1 LLKRCAVQKAVA
13 QTDPLSSWNDE
24 ANKQVIINFV
34 TKITKEG
41 GPDFVP
47 PAERIATLVCVPFG
61 SHHNGRTGR
70 LALPKLIGYCVRS
83 K

>member
-1 LLKRCAVQKAVA
+1 
-13 QTDPLSSWNDE
+13 
-24 ANKQVIINFV
+24 VIINFV